1 MPELVSLSVSEPEEQ
16 DGVKMRRLTAIVEYY
31 DWDDENE
38 RSFLCADRWEDVE
51 LVRGEEQREE
61 VGAHVHVA

>member
-1 MPELVSLSVSEPEEQ
+1 M
-16 DGVKMRRLTAIVEYY
+16 KTRRLTAIVEYY
-31 DWDDENE
+31 DWDWDDEKE
-38 RSFLCADRWEDVE
+38 RSFLCADWWEDVE